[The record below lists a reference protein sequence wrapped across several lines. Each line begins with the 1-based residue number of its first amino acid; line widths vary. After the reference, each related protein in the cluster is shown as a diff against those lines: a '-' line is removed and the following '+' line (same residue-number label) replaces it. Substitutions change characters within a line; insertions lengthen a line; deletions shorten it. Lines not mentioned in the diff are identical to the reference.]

1 MLAGGPVLAGRLMLT
16 ESLVLAGGPLG
27 GTPA

>member
-1 MLAGGPVLAGRLMLT
+1 MLAGGPVLAGRLVPAEGLM
-16 ESLVLAGGPLG
+16 LAGGPLG